1 MKKAICVGINNYPGT
16 ANDLSGCV
24 NDVNDWAKL
33 LNSFGFQTTK
43 IFNEQA
49 TKNNILNALENLVKE
64 AKLGDVVVF
73 TYSGHGTQVLDTSG
87 DEEDGYDEALY
98 VYDGTLIDDEIS
110 AILKTANK
118 DAEIIV
124 ISDSCFSGTVTKA
137 LSLESA
143 KRRFIKTDTIP
154 PKAVLKNR
162 FLAKA
167 TDENM
172 LEILISGCSD
182 KEYSYDAFING
193 KWNGA
198 MTAFA
203 TSIIK
208 PEQTYN
214 EFYAKLREKL
224 PSDEYPQTPQLE
236 GSEANKSKLIFTEKT
251 NIGTGGDDTDGGT
264 DTGTGTGSGDGVT
277 SGNGGSTGCLSAILA
292 VATILGV
299 IFILLSH
306 IS

>member
-1 MKKAICVGINNYPGT
+1 MKRAICVGINNYPGT
-16 ANDLSGCV
+16 VNDLSGCV

-98 VYDGTLIDDEIS
+98 VYDGTLIDDEIN
-110 AILKTANK
+110 AILKTADKN
-118 DAEIIV
+118 AEIIV
-124 ISDSCFSGTVTKA
+124 IADSCFSGTVTKA
-137 LSLESA
+137 LALKAA
-143 KRRFIKTDTIP
+143 KRRFVKTDTIP
-154 PKAVLKNR
+154 PTAVLKNR

-167 TDENM
+167 TEENM

-193 KWNGA
+193 RWNGA

-214 EFYAKLREKL
+214 EFYSKLREKL
-224 PSDEYPQTPQLE
+224 PSEEYPQTPQLE
-236 GSEANKSKLIFTEKT
+236 GSEANKNKLVFTEKT
-251 NIGTGGDDTDGGT
+251 DSGAGSCETGGGT

-277 SGNGGSTGCLSAILA
+277 GSSGCLSM
-292 VATILGV
+292 
-299 IFILLSH
+299 LLVH
-306 IS
+306 ISVISVVLLILQVIIPH